1 MPKYTRKII
10 KKGGSGLTSS
20 KSMRNLNSPKTTGK
34 RPRSPSQRS
43 PSQRSPSPPKSNK
56 KQFKLTL
63 KPPDEKIMEDLN
75 YEKKDKEER
84 DEHMKDKNKSITEK
98 MRKQISLGKYLSVE
112 HKDKGHKVD
121 QTKSAAQEV
130 GDEWNAQRKYG
141 KASDIGATFSPFKS
155 PTKNKNSSTIFG
167 FPNFKSPIQ
176 GSPLP
181 ILSPQSS
188 STKPR
193 TSTILNSQAPLDL
206 FPMSPG
212 KGGKKHRKKTYKSYK
227 MKKTNRNKNRK
238 SRRNSKRNSKKNKK

>member
-10 KKGGSGLTSS
+10 KKGGSGLSGMTSR
-20 KSMRNLNSPKTTGK
+20 KSMGDLHASTKK
-34 RPRSPSQRS
+34 RK
-43 PSQRSPSPPKSNK
+43 RSPSPPKSNK

-63 KPPDEKIMEDLN
+63 KPPDEKITEDLN
-75 YEKKDKEER
+75 YEKKDKEDR
-84 DEHMKDKNKSITEK
+84 DEHMKGKNESITK
-98 MRKQISLGKYLSVE
+98 RMRENIKQGKYLSVE
-112 HKDKGHKVD
+112 HKDKGDNVN
-121 QTKSAAQEV
+121 QTEPAAEEV
-130 GDEWNAQRKYG
+130 SKQWNAERDYN
-141 KASDIGATFSPFKS
+141 KASKSGVTFSPFKS

-188 STKPR
+188 SKKPS
-193 TSTILNSQAPLDL
+193 TSTIFKNQEPLDL

-238 SRRNSKRNSKKNKK
+238 SRRNSKKNKK